1 MYQQYYNCFGISI
14 TSGFRSVGCFL
25 GFPFA
30 DDF

>member
-14 TSGFRSVGCFL
+14 TSVFCLVDCFL
-25 GFPFA
+25 GFSFA